1 MLRTL
6 LVFFIA
12 VISTTILIG
21 QNFGQLQ
28 GKVTE
33 EGTGEPV
40 IFCNIILTKGGQQA
54 GFTQTDI
61 DGNYSIGNLDPGDYD
76 VEIAMLGY
84 STKVIENVRI
94 IAGRVIPLNVVM
106 SDEGLLLGEV
116 IITAYEVP
124 LVEQDNTTQGRT
136 ITGKEIRALPL
147 KNINAIA
154 ASTAGVSTIDG
165 ESVAM
170 RGSRSN
176 ATDYYIDGMR
186 VIGGLV
192 PQFEIEQM
200 QVITGGIEAMYG
212 DVSGGVISI
221 TTKGPAAKF
230 GGVVEAETSQFLDS
244 YGYNELNAQI
254 NGPLWKKDNKSILGF
269 RLSGRFLRN
278 AEPNPPATGIYAA
291 TEETIRA
298 LEQQPMALAGTTPYS
313 VAETLRSDDQVQL
326 LAARPNNARTAVDLT
341 GRIDARLSDAIDISV
356 GGSYRNARQQFTPGG
371 WGILNWTR
379 NPFQDEQFYRT
390 NFRFRH
396 RLGFGGGTTI
406 DGQRKASTIQNAVYT
421 IQVGY
426 EQRFVRQED
435 QVHGDNLFRY
445 GHVGNYDFSWAPT
458 LGEISLPQD
467 SLPDLPRFGHAG
479 FLRALEGPYTPSPF
493 NPVLAAYNN
502 VLTPGQFGRFDD
514 YINVNGIISP
524 QYNNVFNFHSNVGQ
538 VFNSF
543 SNSQQ
548 SVFTLN
554 ANASFDFLPGG
565 SERGRHSIQFG
576 ILYEQRLNRSYSV
589 APISLFNVARLRAN
603 SHFNGVDYT
612 RPTGE
617 FIEGFDPLTGTFRE
631 FPVYEPLIVEPE
643 GSRFYRSVRE
653 RFNVPLNQYFNVD
666 NVHPDDLGLE
676 LFSPQELADLGVI
689 GFSGFD
695 YLGNKVDRNT
705 RFNDFFTSRDLDGN
719 RQFLVAPHQPIYQAF
734 FIQDKFTYKDIIFR
748 LGLRIDYFDNN
759 TKVLRDPLSLY
770 QIMNADD
777 FFNQFGGDRP
787 GTVQNDWKVY
797 TEGQS
802 STVKA
807 YRSGEQWF
815 NAQGSPVND
824 GNIIWGGELVTP
836 KYYDSEG
843 IVNNIKDDRFDP
855 DRSFVDYTPQINW
868 MPRIAVSFPIS
879 DEANFFA
886 HYDILVQRPPTN
898 FFESPLNF
906 YYWEDNQG
914 VRNNPNLRPERTIDY
929 EVGFQQRL
937 TSASA
942 IKVSAFYK
950 ELRDM
955 IQYREILYVPPPI
968 NRYSSYDNIDFATVK
983 GFSFNYELRRTKNI
997 SLIANYTLQFAD
1009 GTGSDANSQR
1019 GIALRGNLRTLFPL
1033 ARDERHA
1040 IRGVFDFR
1048 FDSGKRYNG
1057 PRWFGKD
1064 VFANSGFNVQ
1074 FNAISGRPYTRNQRS
1089 TPFGGT
1095 GFAGSINGARLPWNF
1110 TMDMRAEKS
1119 FRVSSAE
1126 AAKPMFA
1133 TLSLRVLNVLDTRN
1147 IIGVFPVTG
1156 SPFDSGWLAQDGQAA
1171 VNTVAN
1177 AGAGL
1182 TGAGRDVE
1190 AFLAS
1195 YQWNN
1200 LVPGFFTLPRR
1211 IFLAV
1216 LFDF

>member
-6 LVFFIA
+6 LVIFISMAATA
-12 VISTTILIG
+12 VLTA

-40 IFCNIILTKGGQQA
+40 IFCSVILTKGGQDA

-61 DGNYSIGNLDPGDYD
+61 DGNYSIGNLDPGEYD
-76 VEIAMLGY
+76 VEVSLLGY
-84 STKVIENVRI
+84 STQRIEGVVIV
-94 IAGRVIPLNVVM
+94 AGRVVPLNVTM
-106 SDEGLLLGEV
+106 SEDGLLLGEV
-116 IITAYEVP
+116 VISGYQVP

-136 ITGKEIRALPL
+136 ITGKEIRALPI

-165 ESVAM
+165 EAVAM
-170 RGSRSN
+170 RGSRAN

-186 VIGGLV
+186 VQGGLV

-221 TTKGPAAKF
+221 TTKGPAANF
-230 GGVVEAETSQFLDS
+230 GGVFEAETSEFLDA
-244 YGYNELNAQI
+244 YGYNEINAQI
-254 NGPLWKKDNKSILGF
+254 NGPLIVKDNKSVLGF
-269 RLSGRFLRN
+269 RLSGRYRRVG
-278 AEPNPPATGIYAA
+278 EPSPPATGIYRA
-291 TEETIRA
+291 TEETIRM
-298 LEQQPMALAGTTPYS
+298 LEAQPMSLAGTTPFS
-313 VAETLRSDDQVQL
+313 TAETLRLDDGSVQL
-326 LAARPNNARTAVDLT
+326 LDARPNNASTDVDIT
-341 GRIDARLSDAIDISV
+341 GRIDARLSDAIDISI
-356 GGSYRNARQQFTPGG
+356 GGSYRNSNRQGG
-371 WGILNWTR
+371 FGILNWT
-379 NPFQDEQFYRT
+379 NSPFSYSQFYRT

-396 RLGFGGGTTI
+396 RLGFGGGTTA
-406 DGQRKASTIQNAVYT
+406 DGERKVSTIQNAVYT

-426 EQRFVRQED
+426 EQGRGRSED
-435 QVHGDNLFRY
+435 IRHEDNLFRY
-445 GHVGNYDFSWAPT
+445 GHVGTYDFGWEPT
-458 LGEISLPQD
+458 AGEISGNDTMP
-467 SLPDLPRFGHAG
+467 FGHAG
-479 FLRALEGPYTPSPF
+479 FLRSLEGPYTPSPF
-493 NPVLAAYNN
+493 NPVLANYNN
-502 VLTPGQFGRFDD
+502 ILTDAQLNSFDD

-524 QYNNVFNFHSNVGQ
+524 QYNNVFGFHTNVGQ
-538 VFNSF
+538 VSNSF
-543 SNSQQ
+543 SRSENT
-548 SVFTLN
+548 VFTLN
-554 ANASFDFLPGG
+554 ANASFDYVPGS

-576 ILYEQRLNRSYSV
+576 ILYEQRINRGYNI
-589 APISLFNVARLRAN
+589 APIGLYNVARLRAN
-603 SHFNGVDYT
+603 AHFNGVDYT
-612 RPTGE
+612 RPVEGE
-617 FIEGFDPLTGTFRE
+617 FITGPGGQQFQV
-631 FPVYEPLIVEPE
+631 FEPLIVEPE
-643 GSRFYRSVRE
+643 GSRFYRAVRE
-653 RFNVPLNQYFNVD
+653 RFNVPLNQHFNVD
-666 NVHPDDLGLE
+666 GISPDDLDIS
-676 LFSPQELADLGVI
+676 LFSPQELTDLGLVT
-689 GFSGFD
+689 FSGYD
-695 YLGNKVDRNT
+695 YLGEKVDRNT
-705 RFNDFFTSRDLDGN
+705 RFNDFFTRRDIDGN
-719 RQFLVAPHQPIYQAF
+719 REFVVAPHQPIYQAF

-748 LGLRIDYFDNN
+748 MGLRVDYFDNN
-759 TKVLRDPLSLY
+759 TSVLRDPLSLY
-770 QIMNADD
+770 PIMTADD

-787 GTVQNDWKVY
+787 GTVQDDWKIY
-797 TEGQS
+797 TEGS
-802 STVKA
+802 SNVVKA
-807 YRSGEQWF
+807 YRSGEQWY
-815 NAQGSPVND
+815 NASGSPVND

-836 KYYDSEG
+836 KYYEEA
-843 IVNNIKDDRFDP
+843 VNNIKDEGFDP
-855 DRSFVDYTPQINW
+855 DRSFVDYTPQINV

-906 YYWEDNQG
+906 YYWEDRTG
-914 VRNNPNLRPERTIDY
+914 DRNNPNLRPERTIDY

-937 TSASA
+937 TSSSA
-942 IKVSAFYK
+942 VKISAFYK

-955 IQYREILYVPPPI
+955 IQFREILYVPPPI

-1040 IRGVFDFR
+1040 VRGVFDFR
-1048 FDSGKRYNG
+1048 YDEGKRYNG

-1064 VFANSGFNVQ
+1064 VFANSGFNIQ
-1074 FNAISGRPYTRNQRS
+1074 FNAISGRPYTRNQRA

-1110 TMDMRAEKS
+1110 TMDIRAEKT
-1119 FRVSSAE
+1119 FRLNSVE
-1126 AAKPMFA
+1126 AAKPLYA
-1133 TLSLRVLNVLDTRN
+1133 TLSFRVLNLLDQRN

-1171 VNTVAN
+1171 INTTAN

-1182 TGAGRDVE
+1182 INAGRDVD
-1190 AFLAS
+1190 AFLAA
-1195 YQWNN
+1195 YQMNN
-1200 LVPGFFTLPRR
+1200 LIPGFFTLPRR
-1211 IFLAV
+1211 MFLAV

>member
-1 MLRTL
+1 MFRTL
-6 LVFFIA
+6 LFLFISMI
-12 VISTTILIG
+12 VGTTLSA
-21 QNFGQLQ
+21 QSFGQLQ

-33 EGTGEPV
+33 DATGEPV
-40 IFCNIILTKGGQQA
+40 LFATLVLTKGGQEA
-54 GFTQTDI
+54 GYTQSDI
-61 DGNYSIGNLDPGDYD
+61 DGNYSIGNLDPGEYE
-76 VEIAMLGY
+76 VSCTMMGY
-84 STKVIENVRI
+84 TTQVIQNVRI
-94 IAGRVIPLNVVM
+94 TAGKVTLLDVKM
-106 SDEGLLLGEV
+106 SEDGLLLGEV
-116 IITAYEVP
+116 VITSYTVP
-124 LVEQDNTTQGRT
+124 LVEADNTTQGRT

-165 ESVAM
+165 EAVAM
-170 RGSRSN
+170 RGSRAN
-176 ATDYYIDGMR
+176 ATDYYIDGIR
-186 VIGGLV
+186 VQGGLV

-221 TTKGPAAKF
+221 TTKGPASKF
-230 GGVVEAETSQFLDS
+230 GGVFEAETSSFLDAF
-244 YGYNELNAQI
+244 GYNEINAQI
-254 NGPLWKKDNKSILGF
+254 NGPLIKRGNKSIVGF
-269 RLSGRFLRN
+269 RLSGRYLN
-278 AEPNPPATGIYAA
+278 QYETSPPATGVYRAS
-291 TEETIRA
+291 EDLIRQ
-298 LEQQPMALAGTTPYS
+298 LEAQPMSIVGTTPFS
-313 VAETLRSDDQVQL
+313 TAETLNLNDDINL
-326 LAARPNNARTAVDLT
+326 LKARPNNGRTALDLT
-341 GRIDARLSDAIDISV
+341 GRIDARLSDAIDISF
-356 GGSYRNARQQFTPGG
+356 GGSFRDARSQSTPDG

-379 NPFQDEQFYRT
+379 NPFSEDQLYRG

-396 RLGFGGGTTI
+396 RLGGFGAATSA
-406 DGQRKASTIQNAVYT
+406 DGQRKVSTIQNAVYT

-426 EQRFVRQED
+426 EQAFSSEEDRF
-435 QVHGDNLFRY
+435 HGDNLFRY
-445 GHVGNYDFSWAPT
+445 GHVGEYDLSWSPAI
-458 LGEISLPQD
+458 GELPPG
-467 SLPDLPRFGHAG
+467 SPEGPIGHAG
-479 FLRALEGPYTPSPF
+479 FLRVLEGPFRPSQF
-493 NPVLAAYNN
+493 NPILAAYNN
-502 VLTPGQFGRFDD
+502 VLTPAQLGSFDD

-524 QYNNVFNFHSNVGQ
+524 IFNSIWNLHNNVGQ
-538 VFNSF
+538 VYNSYAF
-543 SNSQQ
+543 EQF

-576 ILYEQRLNRSYSV
+576 ILYEQRVSRRYNLAPRSLY
-589 APISLFNVARLRAN
+589 NVARLRAN
-603 SHFNGVDYT
+603 SHINGVDYT
-612 RPTGE
+612 KPTGDS
-617 FIEGFDPLTGTFRE
+617 ITGPFGLLFPTF
-631 FPVYEPLIVEPE
+631 EPLLVEPE
-643 GSRFYRSVRE
+643 GARFYRAVRE
-653 RFNVPLNQYFNVD
+653 RFNVPLNQFFNVD
-666 NVHPDDLGLE
+666 NIHPDDLSLD
-676 LFSPQELADLGVI
+676 LFAPQELTDLGVI
-689 GFSGFD
+689 GFSGYD
-695 YLGNKVDRNT
+695 YLGRKVDRNT
-705 RFNDFFTSRDLDGN
+705 RFNDFFTQRNAADGT

-748 LGLRIDYFDNN
+748 LGLRVDYFDNN

-770 QIMNADD
+770 PIMTAQD
-777 FFNQFGGDRP
+777 FFTEFGGDRP
-787 GTVQNDWKVY
+787 GTVQDNWLVY
-797 TEGQS
+797 TEGAS
-802 STVKA
+802 NSVKA
-807 YRSGEQWF
+807 FRQGEQWF

-824 GNIIWGGELVTP
+824 GNIIWGGEIVTP
-836 KYYDSEG
+836 KYYEGAG

-855 DRSFVDYTPQINW
+855 DRSFVDYTPQVNW

-886 HYDILVQRPPTN
+886 HYDILVQRPPSN

-906 YYWEDNQG
+906 YYWEDNLG
-914 VRNNPNLRPERTIDY
+914 RVRNNPNLRPERTIDY

-955 IQYREILYVPPPI
+955 IQFREILYVPPPI

-997 SLIANYTLQFAD
+997 SLVANYTLQFAD

-1048 FDSGKRYNG
+1048 FDEGKRYNG

-1064 VFANSGFNVQ
+1064 VFANSGFNMQ
-1074 FNAISGRPYTRNQRS
+1074 FNAISGRPYTRNQRA

-1110 TMDMRAEKS
+1110 TIDLRAEKT
-1119 FRVSSAE
+1119 FRVNSPE
-1126 AAKPMFA
+1126 AAKPLYA
-1133 TLSLRVLNVLDTRN
+1133 TLSFRALNILDTRN
-1147 IIGVFPVTG
+1147 VIGVFPVTG

-1171 VNTVAN
+1171 INTAAT
-1177 AGAGL
+1177 AGSGL
-1182 TGAGRDVE
+1182 INAGRDVE
-1190 AFLAS
+1190 AFLAA

-1200 LVPGFFTLPRR
+1200 LIPGFFTLPRR
-1211 IFLAV
+1211 MFLAV